1 MSDLAMV
8 LPSFLGSAWR
18 ALVGRAVSQSMGV
31 GNDEN
36 KRRRDEK
43 LGPVIARDVASF
55 FSFFF
60 FVAFFFF
67 FYIVVV
73 VAVCWVFIASDRVV
87 VGAPVR
93 HYLVFT

>member
-55 FSFFF
+55 FHFFSLSRSFFF
-60 FVAFFFF
+60 FTSSLSLP
-67 FYIVVV
+67 
-73 VAVCWVFIASDRVV
+73 C
-87 VGAPVR
+87 VGFLSPATELL
-93 HYLVFT
+93 LVPQSGIT